1 MKRFL
6 LASSISLMLLS
17 SAAMAAPGHG
27 HGGGDQGHGPGNPHA
42 NQSGGHGDRW
52 VGREDDHGNRRDQR
66 DDDNGNRRHYR
77 HGNRYAYGHRAHHD
91 NGLHLGQHK
100 FERGE
105 RVPSMYMER
114 RYYVEDYNAYKLAP
128 PPAGYRWVRP
138 DNGRYLLIST
148 ATGLISQILG
158 Y

>member
-17 SAAMAAPGHG
+17 TAAMAAPGHG
-27 HGGGDQGHGPGNPHA
+27 NGNGHGGGNPHA
-42 NQSGGHGDRW
+42 DQAFHGEHGDRHDAY
-52 VGREDDHGNRRDQR
+52 EDGH
-66 DDDNGNRRHYR
+66 HY
-77 HGNRYAYGHRAHHD
+77 AKGHKAHHD

-105 RVPSMYMER
+105 RVPAVYLER
-114 RYYVEDYNAYKLAP
+114 RYYVENYRVYNLAP
-128 PPAGYRWVRP
+128 PPRGYRWVRP
-138 DNGRYLLIST
+138 DDGRYLLIST

>member
-17 SAAMAAPGHG
+17 TAAMAAPGHG
-27 HGGGDQGHGPGNPHA
+27 NGHGAGNSHA
-42 NQSGGHGDRW
+42 DQSVHHGGDRW
-52 VGREDDHGNRRDQR
+52 AH
-66 DDDNGNRRHYR
+66 DDDNGNRHDAYESGHHY
-77 HGNRYAYGHRAHHD
+77 HYANGHRAHHD

-100 FERGE
+100 FERGQ

-114 RYYVEDYNAYKLAP
+114 RYYVEDYTTYNLAP
-128 PPAGYRWVRP
+128 PPRGYRWVRP

>member
-17 SAAMAAPGHG
+17 TAAMAAPGHG
-27 HGGGDQGHGPGNPHA
+27 NGNGHGGGKHADQAFHGE
-42 NQSGGHGDRW
+42 HGDRHDAYESSHHYAK
-52 VGREDDHGNRRDQR
+52 GHG
-66 DDDNGNRRHYR
+66 
-77 HGNRYAYGHRAHHD
+77 AHHD

-105 RVPSMYMER
+105 RVPSVYLER
-114 RYYVEDYNAYKLAP
+114 RYYVENYRVYNLAP
-128 PPAGYRWVRP
+128 PPRGYRWVRP
-138 DNGRYLLIST
+138 NDGRYLLIST

>member
-27 HGGGDQGHGPGNPHA
+27 HGGGGQGHGNPHA
-42 NQSGGHGDRW
+42 DQSVRHGGDRW
-52 VGREDDHGNRRDQR
+52 AR
-66 DDDNGNRRHYR
+66 DDRYKRGH
-77 HGNRYAYGHRAHHD
+77 RYAKGHRTHHD
-91 NGLHLGQHK
+91 NGLHLGQYK
-100 FERGE
+100 FERGQ

-114 RYYVEDYNAYKLAP
+114 RYYVEDYNAYNLAP
-128 PPAGYRWVRP
+128 PPEGYRWVRP
-138 DNGRYLLIST
+138 DTGRYLLIST
-148 ATGLISQILG
+148 ATGLISQMLG

>member
-27 HGGGDQGHGPGNPHA
+27 HGGGGEGHGNPHA
-42 NQSGGHGDRW
+42 GQAVHGDRW
-52 VGREDDHGNRRDQR
+52 AHDGDNDNRHDRYKR
-66 DDDNGNRRHYR
+66 GH
-77 HGNRYAYGHRAHHD
+77 RYAKGHRAHHD
-91 NGLHLGQHK
+91 NGLHLGQYK

-114 RYYVEDYNAYKLAP
+114 RYYVEDYNAYNLAP
-128 PPAGYRWVRP
+128 PPTGYRWVRP
-138 DNGRYLLIST
+138 DTGRYLLIST
-148 ATGLISQILG
+148 ATGLISQMLG

>member
-17 SAAMAAPGHG
+17 TAAMAAPGHG
-27 HGGGDQGHGPGNPHA
+27 NGQGHGNSHATPSSHHDGHRWAHDGNHHDYDKR
-42 NQSGGHGDRW
+42 GH
-52 VGREDDHGNRRDQR
+52 
-66 DDDNGNRRHYR
+66 
-77 HGNRYAYGHRAHHD
+77 RYAKGHRAHHD

-100 FERGE
+100 FERGQ

-114 RYYVEDYNAYKLAP
+114 RYYVEDYNTYNLAP
-128 PPAGYRWVRP
+128 PPRGYRWVRP

>member
-27 HGGGDQGHGPGNPHA
+27 HGHGNGGQGHGNPHA
-42 NQSGGHGDRW
+42 AQAVHHGSDRW
-52 VGREDDHGNRRDQR
+52 AHDG
-66 DDDNGNRRHYR
+66 DNGNRRDRYKRGH
-77 HGNRYAYGHRAHHD
+77 RYAKGHRAHHD
-91 NGLHLGQHK
+91 NGLHLGQYK
-100 FERGE
+100 FERGQ

-114 RYYVEDYNAYKLAP
+114 RYYVEDYTTYNLAP
-128 PPAGYRWVRP
+128 PPRGYRWVRP

>member
-17 SAAMAAPGHG
+17 TAAMAAPGHG
-27 HGGGDQGHGPGNPHA
+27 NGKGHGAGNPHA
-42 NQSGGHGDRW
+42 NQSSHHDGDRW
-52 VGREDDHGNRRDQR
+52 AH
-66 DDDNGNRRHYR
+66 DDDNDGNRHHSK
-77 HGNRYAYGHRAHHD
+77 HGYRYANGHRTHHD

-100 FERGE
+100 FERGQ

-114 RYYVEDYNAYKLAP
+114 RYYVEDYTTYNLAP
-128 PPAGYRWVRP
+128 PPRGYRWVRP

>member
-27 HGGGDQGHGPGNPHA
+27 HGGGGGQGHGPGNAHA

-52 VGREDDHGNRRDQR
+52 VGRDDG
-66 DDDNGNRRHYR
+66 NGNRRHYR

-114 RYYVEDYNAYKLAP
+114 RYYVEDYNAYNLAP
-128 PPAGYRWVRP
+128 PPTGYRWVRP
-138 DNGRYLLIST
+138 DTGRYLLIST
-148 ATGLISQILG
+148 ATGLISQMLG

>member
-1 MKRFL
+1 MKRYL
-6 LASSISLMLLS
+6 LAGSISLMLLS

-27 HGGGDQGHGPGNPHA
+27 NGQGHGGNPHA
-42 NQSGGHGDRW
+42 NQSGHGGGDRW
-52 VGREDDHGNRRDQR
+52 AHDNDN
-66 DDDNGNRRHYR
+66 DNGNRHDDYKRGH
-77 HGNRYAYGHRAHHD
+77 RYAKGHRSHHD

-100 FERGE
+100 FERGQ

-114 RYYVEDYNAYKLAP
+114 RYYVEDYTTYNLAP
-128 PPAGYRWVRP
+128 PPRGYRWVRP

>member
-17 SAAMAAPGHG
+17 NAAMAAPGHG
-27 HGGGDQGHGPGNPHA
+27 NGHGGGKPHA
-42 NQSGGHGDRW
+42 DQAVHGDHGDRHDAY
-52 VGREDDHGNRRDQR
+52 EDGH
-66 DDDNGNRRHYR
+66 HY
-77 HGNRYAYGHRAHHD
+77 AKGHKAHHD

-105 RVPSMYMER
+105 RVPSVYLER
-114 RYYVEDYNAYKLAP
+114 RYYVEDYRMYNLAP
-128 PPAGYRWVRP
+128 PPRGYRWVRP
-138 DNGRYLLIST
+138 DDGRYLLIST

>member
-17 SAAMAAPGHG
+17 TAAMAG
-27 HGGGDQGHGPGNPHA
+27 HGGGGHGNGSGHSHA
-42 NQSGGHGDRW
+42 NQSDRHGG
-52 VGREDDHGNRRDQR
+52 DQWAG
-66 DDDNGNRRHYR
+66 DDDNGNRHERYERGH
-77 HGNRYAYGHRAHHD
+77 RYAKGHRRHHD

-100 FERGE
+100 FERGQ

-114 RYYVEDYNAYKLAP
+114 RYYVHDYNAYNLAP
-128 PPAGYRWVRP
+128 PPPGYRWVRP

-148 ATGLISQILG
+148 ATGLISQLLG

>member
-6 LASSISLMLLS
+6 LAGSISLLLLS

-27 HGGGDQGHGPGNPHA
+27 NGQGHGGNPHA
-42 NQSGGHGDRW
+42 NQSGHDGGDRW
-52 VGREDDHGNRRDQR
+52 AHDGDHDG
-66 DDDNGNRRHYR
+66 NGNGNVPHYK
-77 HGNRYAYGHRAHHD
+77 HGYRYAKGHRAHHD

-100 FERGE
+100 FERGQ

-114 RYYVEDYNAYKLAP
+114 RYYVEDYTTYNLAP
-128 PPAGYRWVRP
+128 PPDGYRWVRP

>member
-17 SAAMAAPGHG
+17 TAAIAAPGHG
-27 HGGGDQGHGPGNPHA
+27 NGQGHGAGNSHA
-42 NQSGGHGDRW
+42 TQSTHDGDRW
-52 VGREDDHGNRRDQR
+52 AH
-66 DDDNGNRRHYR
+66 DNHSGKRHYDK
-77 HGNRYAYGHRAHHD
+77 HGHRYAKGHRAHHD

-100 FERGE
+100 FERGQ

-114 RYYVEDYNAYKLAP
+114 RYYVEDYTTYNLAP
-128 PPAGYRWVRP
+128 PPRGYRWVRP